1 MTEMREIFLNPIQT
15 IGFAVIA
22 YMVGAQLVAKIEA
35 LRKYCIPIPVVGG
48 MLFALLIFAGKQSGF
63 FNVVLTTQPIQ
74 GLFMNI
80 FFTTIGFG
88 ASYAAVK
95 KGGQKVLILLI
106 AASVVVLLQNALGI
120 CIASLFGINPL
131 YGVAAG
137 SVSMAGGHGTS
148 GAFGPELEA
157 AGAASATAIALAS
170 ATIGLI
176 VANIMGGPIA
186 RSSIDKY
193 RLANV
198 SDSSAKAESAVSAES
213 VDPKKLFDSFLL
225 ILLAMGIGVYLSQAI
240 VKFTPISALP
250 GYIGSLIVGAVI
262 RNIAEGAAGR
272 IKIHQSEIRCI
283 GDIGIGIFLA
293 MVMVSLDITQIAKL
307 AGPVLSA
314 VLIILAAQTVLTYI
328 FTKFVIFRALG
339 RDYEAGVLSG
349 GFVGLQMGA
358 TPNAVAVM
366 KAVTARYK
374 EAPNVFLILPIVSGF
389 LLDLVN
395 AACITIILNIFG

>member
-1 MTEMREIFLNPIQT
+1 MNEMREIFFNPLQT

-22 YMVGAQLVAKIEA
+22 YMVGAWIFARVEP
-35 LRKYCIPIPVVGG
+35 LRKYCIPIPVIGG
-48 MLFALLIFAGKQSGF
+48 MLFALVIFGAKQLGLFS
-63 FNVVLTTQPIQ
+63 VVLTTQPIQ
-74 GLFMNI
+74 ELFMNI
-80 FFTTIGFG
+80 FFTTIGFA

-95 KGGQKVLILLI
+95 NGGQKVLILFV
-106 AASVVVLLQNALGI
+106 AASVVVVLQNVLGI
-120 CIASLFGINPL
+120 SIASAFGINPL

-186 RSSIDKY
+186 RGSIDKY
-193 RLANV
+193 KLCSV
-198 SDSSAKAESAVSAES
+198 SDSSVRAEDTATS
-213 VDPKKLFDSFLL
+213 VIVEPKKIFDSFLL
-225 ILLAMGIGVYLSQAI
+225 ILLAMGIGGFLGQAI
-240 VKFTPISALP
+240 IRFTPVSALP
-250 GYIGSLIVGAVI
+250 SYIGSLIVGAII
-262 RNIAEGAAGR
+262 RNIMDATGKDR
-272 IKIHQSEIRCI
+272 IHQNEIRCI
-283 GDIGIGIFLA
+283 GDIGIGVFLA
-293 MVMVSLDITQIAKL
+293 MVMVSLDLSQIAKL

-314 VLIILAAQTVLTYI
+314 VLVILAAQTVLTFI
-328 FTKFVIFRALG
+328 FTKIVIFKALG
-339 RDYEAGVLSG
+339 SDYEAAVLSG

-374 EAPNVFLILPIVSGF
+374 DAPTVFLTLPIVSGF

>member
-1 MTEMREIFLNPIQT
+1 MTEMKEIMLNPIQT

-22 YMVGAQLVAKIEA
+22 YMVGAWLVARIEA

-48 MLFALLIFAGKQSGF
+48 MLFALLIFAGKQTGLFSI
-63 FNVVLTTQPIQ
+63 VLTTQPIQ
-74 GLFMNI
+74 ELFMNI

-106 AASVVVLLQNALGI
+106 AASVVVVLQNALGI

-148 GAFGPELEA
+148 GAFGPEMEA

-176 VANIMGGPIA
+176 AANIMGGPIA

-193 RLANV
+193 KLSSISV
-198 SDSSAKAESAVSAES
+198 SSAKVEDAVSAVSVE
-213 VDPKKLFDSFLL
+213 PKKLFDSFLL
-225 ILLAMGIGVYLSQAI
+225 ILLAMGIGVFLSQAI
-240 VKFTPISALP
+240 VKFTPVSALP
-250 GYIGSLIVGAVI
+250 SYIGSLIVGAVI
-262 RNIAEGAAGR
+262 RNIADAAGR
-272 IKIHQSEIRCI
+272 TKIHLGEIRCI
-283 GDIGIGIFLA
+283 GDIGIGIFLS
-293 MVMVSLDITQIAKL
+293 MVMVSLDLTQIAKL

-314 VLIILAAQTVLTYI
+314 VLIILAAQAALTYI
-328 FTKFVIFRALG
+328 FAKFVIFKALG
-339 RDYEAGVLSG
+339 GDYEAAVLSG

-374 EAPNVFLILPIVSGF
+374 DAPNVFLILPIVSGF

-395 AACITIILNIFG
+395 AACITLILNIFA

>member
-1 MTEMREIFLNPIQT
+1 MSEITVIALNPIQT
-15 IGFAVIA
+15 IGLAVVA
-22 YMVGAQLVAKIEA
+22 YLVGAQLVAGIGA

-48 MLFALLIFAGKQSGF
+48 MLFALLIFAGRQAGL
-63 FNVVLTTQPIQ
+63 FNITLTTQPIQ
-74 GLFMNI
+74 ELFMNI

-95 KGGQKVLILLI
+95 RGGQKVLILLI
-106 AASVVVLLQNALGI
+106 AATVVVVLQNALGI
-120 CIASLFGINPL
+120 SIASLFGINPL

-193 RLANV
+193 MLAGV
-198 SDSSAKAESAVSAES
+198 SVPSGKAEEDVSAVSI
-213 VDPKKLFDSFLL
+213 DPKKLFDSFLL
-225 ILLAMGIGVYLSQAI
+225 ILLAMGIGVFLSKAI
-240 VKFTPISALP
+240 VQYTPVSALP
-250 GYIGSLIVGAVI
+250 SYIGSLIVGAVI
-262 RNIAEGAAGR
+262 RNLSEASGK
-272 IKIHQSEIRCI
+272 IKIHSNEIRCI
-283 GDIGIGIFLA
+283 GDIGIGVFLS
-293 MVMVSLDITQIAKL
+293 MVMVSLNLAQIAAL
-307 AGPVLSA
+307 AGPILTA
-314 VLIILAAQTVLTYI
+314 VLVILAAQAVLTYI
-328 FTKFVIFRALG
+328 FTKFIIFRALG
-339 RDYEAGVLSG
+339 RDYEAAVLSG

-366 KAVTARYK
+366 KAVTTRYK
-374 EAPNVFLILPIVSGF
+374 DAPNVFLTLPIVSGF

-395 AACITIILNIFG
+395 AACITVILNIFG

>member
-1 MTEMREIFLNPIQT
+1 MREIVFNPIQT
-15 IGFAVIA
+15 IGLAVIA
-22 YMVGAQLVAKIEA
+22 YMLGAYLVARIEA

-48 MLFALLIFAGKQSGF
+48 MLFALLIFVGRQAGLFSI
-63 FNVVLTTQPIQ
+63 VLNTQPIQ
-74 GLFMNI
+74 ELFMNI

-88 ASYAAVK
+88 ASYAVVK

-106 AASVVVLLQNALGI
+106 AASVVVLLQNGLGI
-120 CIASLFGINPL
+120 FIASMFGINPL

-157 AGAASATAIALAS
+157 AGAAGATAIALAS

-186 RSSIDKY
+186 RSTIDKY
-193 RLANV
+193 ALA
-198 SDSSAKAESAVSAES
+198 SSSALSGKVEYAVSAVSIE
-213 VDPKKLFDSFLL
+213 PKKIFDSFLL
-225 ILLAMGIGVYLSQAI
+225 ILLAMGIGGFLSQAI
-240 VKFTPISALP
+240 VQFTPISALP
-250 GYIGSLIVGAVI
+250 SYIGSLIFGAII
-262 RNIAEGAAGR
+262 RNIADGTSGK
-272 IKIHQSEIRCI
+272 IKIHLDEIRCI
-283 GDIGIGIFLA
+283 GDIGIGIFLS
-293 MVMVSLDITQIAKL
+293 MVMVSLNLVQIAKL
-307 AGPVLSA
+307 AGPVLNA

-328 FTKFVIFRALG
+328 TTKFVIFKALG
-339 RDYEAGVLSG
+339 SDYEAAVLSG

-366 KAVTARYK
+366 KAVTTRYK
-374 EAPNVFLILPIVSGF
+374 DAPNVFLILPIVSGF

-395 AACITIILNIFG
+395 AACITVILNIFG